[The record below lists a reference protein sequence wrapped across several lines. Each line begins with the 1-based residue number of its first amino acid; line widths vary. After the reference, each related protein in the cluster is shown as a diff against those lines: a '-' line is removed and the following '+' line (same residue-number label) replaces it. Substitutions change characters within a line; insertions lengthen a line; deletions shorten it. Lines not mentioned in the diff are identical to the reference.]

1 MHPFS
6 TNPSPH
12 SLPPASAFPSFSHSV
27 SHRTVPYLQMVDML
41 RGYMHMLKAHLDV
54 AAALAIRRDRA
65 GSIPPHLGP
74 YLYFF

>member
-1 MHPFS
+1 
-6 TNPSPH
+6 
-12 SLPPASAFPSFSHSV
+12 
-27 SHRTVPYLQMVDML
+27 MVDML
-41 RGYMHMLKAHLDV
+41 RGYMHMLQAHLDV